1 MYVGIHVR
9 RLLTDYLVVGRIA
22 IPASPCI
29 LCLFLSLSL
38 PLSVSLCGPFCRLQ
52 ELETRRAAMEEE
64 LAEQMKQN
72 ETLRALGEERARK
85 AAAEQARQEKVR
97 QHSRTPIR
105 TPINGL
111 GR

>member
-1 MYVGIHVR
+1 
-9 RLLTDYLVVGRIA
+9 
-22 IPASPCI
+22 
-29 LCLFLSLSL
+29 
-38 PLSVSLCGPFCRLQ
+38 
-52 ELETRRAAMEEE
+52 MEEE

-97 QHSRTPIR
+97 QDSCTPIR